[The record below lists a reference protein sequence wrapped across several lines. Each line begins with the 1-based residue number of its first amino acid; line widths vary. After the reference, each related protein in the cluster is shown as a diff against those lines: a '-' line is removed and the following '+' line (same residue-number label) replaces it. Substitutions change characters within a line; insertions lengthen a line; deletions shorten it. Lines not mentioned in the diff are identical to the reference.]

1 MLFSLS
7 WRWLRWWCVCYAW
20 CMLRAP
26 FGAALRSGAI
36 RGGASFVR
44 LASCLRDCFGSP
56 RLEPEF
62 LPLHL
67 GFHFATKGY
76 PIGDLGLGHP
86 WRSLST
92 LRGPWLGMALSIRGL
107 FPASASLHARCI
119 GPLGLVRCY
128 AFAQPSRQAPGCAR
142 IAAHCET
149 PKVPF
154 HRGQGARLIGWLRA
168 LLRPFRSLRVSSWLG
183 IQVTLGPVSMGHCLV
198 PQASLFWPL

>member
-76 PIGDLGLGHP
+76 PIGDLGVHWTLP
-86 WRSLST
+86 WTLPWPPCALASSNDPVACFRPSSLLCIRPALSA
-92 LRGPWLGMALSIRGL
+92 GPWLRSHCCAL
-107 FPASASLHARCI
+107 
-119 GPLGLVRCY
+119 
-128 AFAQPSRQAPGCAR
+128 
-142 IAAHCET
+142 
-149 PKVPF
+149 
-154 HRGQGARLIGWLRA
+154 
-168 LLRPFRSLRVSSWLG
+168 
-183 IQVTLGPVSMGHCLV
+183 
-198 PQASLFWPL
+198 